1 MITRAIGVD
10 FGTSTSLVAERDGA
24 ERAEVLP
31 LGFELRTRFLP
42 SVAAPPT
49 DPIVLAEQA
58 EGRRTDG
65 VIRSIKRGITENRE
79 VIDVPLSSNRT
90 LSVSVDEVVLGLL
103 TEIANRT
110 RAQGLPLDEEPVVRL
125 GCPAMWTGPQRRRLT
140 GLARGRRRPP
150 PPTGGA

>member
-1 MITRAIGVD
+1 MAGIGGRAVGVD

-31 LGFELRTRFLP
+31 LGFELRTRYLP
-42 SVAAPPT
+42 SVAALRNDT
-49 DPIVLAEQA
+49 IVLAEQA

-79 VIDVPLSSNRT
+79 AIDVPLSSNRT

-103 TEIANRT
+103 TEIA
-110 RAQGLPLDEEPVVRL
+110 
-125 GCPAMWTGPQRRRLT
+125 
-140 GLARGRRRPP
+140 
-150 PPTGGA
+150 